1 MRKWKTKPFIIADY
15 LDTPARR
22 AGFLAAVIEDNEGD
36 PYMISKALGHI
47 AKAEG
52 MAKVAK
58 KSGLSRESL
67 YKALSGDRNP
77 EFTTIFKVM
86 AALGLQ
92 FHVVAKT

>member
-1 MRKWKTKPFIIADY
+1 MRKWKTKPFVIADY

-22 AGFLAAVIEDNEGD
+22 AGFLATVIEESEGD
-36 PYMISKALGHI
+36 AYMISKALGHI

-67 YKALSGDRNP
+67 YKALSGERNP
-77 EFTTIFKVM
+77 SFGTLFRVM
-86 AALGLQ
+86 TALGLGLQ
-92 FHVVAKT
+92 VVPR

>member
-1 MRKWKTKPFIIADY
+1 MRKWKTKPFVIADY

-22 AGFLAAVIEDNEGD
+22 ASFLATVIEESEGD
-36 PYMISKALGHI
+36 AYMISKALGHI

-67 YKALSGDRNP
+67 YKALSGERNP
-77 EFTTIFKVM
+77 SFGTLFRVM
-86 AALGLQ
+86 TALGLQ
-92 FHVVAKT
+92 LQVVAR